1 MSATSNLGLI
11 IAYWLHI
18 LATVVWIGG
27 LAALSIFVL
36 PAARRTMPEKEYSS
50 FLTAMASRLQQVGW
64 LCLSVL
70 VFTGLFQMVS
80 HPNYQGFLVIDSSWA
95 LAILIKHAAVALM
108 LLLSIYVTWGLM
120 PALQRMAFIQSLGKT
135 TDAVETQKLE
145 QRQVNLLQLNLFLSV
160 VILLLTAWARTSQ

>member
-1 MSATSNLGLI
+1 MSATSNLGLV

-36 PAARRTMPEKEYSS
+36 PAARRKMEQNAYSN
-50 FLTAMASRLQQVGW
+50 FLTAMNTRLQQVGW
-64 LCLSVL
+64 VCLSVL
-70 VFTGLFQMVS
+70 IFTGLFQMVS

-95 LAILIKHAAVALM
+95 LAILIKHLTVAVM

-120 PALQRMAFIQSLGKT
+120 PALQRAALMRAAGRAIDEAQVVSLQNREIWLLRANLIL
-135 TDAVETQKLE
+135 AVI
-145 QRQVNLLQLNLFLSV
+145 V
-160 VILLLTAWARTSQ
+160 LLLTAWARSAK

>member
-1 MSATSNLGLI
+1 MSATSNLGLTF
-11 IAYWLHI
+11 AYWLHI

-36 PAARRTMPEKEYSS
+36 PAARRTMDQKGYSS
-50 FLTAMASRLQQVGW
+50 FLTAMTSRLQQVGW

-95 LAILIKHAAVALM
+95 LAILIKHLTVAAM
-108 LLLSIYVTWGLM
+108 LLLSIYITWGLM
-120 PALQRMAFIQSLGKT
+120 PALQRIAFIQSLGKMV
-135 TDAVETQKLE
+135 DAAESQKLE
-145 QRQVNLLQLNLFLSV
+145 GRQVSLLQLNLFLSV
-160 VILLLTAWARTSQ
+160 IILLLTAWARTAQ

>member
-95 LAILIKHAAVALM
+95 LAILIKHITVALM
-108 LLLSIYVTWGLM
+108 LLLSIYATWGLL
-120 PALQRMAFIQSLGKT
+120 PALQRVAFIQSLGKT
-135 TDAVETQKLE
+135 TSPVESQKLE
-145 QRQVNLLQLNLFLSV
+145 QQQVNLLQLNLFLAV
-160 VILLLTAWARTSQ
+160 IILLLTAWARTSP

>member
-36 PAARRTMPEKEYSS
+36 PAARRTMPENVYSA
-50 FLTAMASRLQQVGW
+50 FLTSMTGRLQQVGW
-64 LCLSVL
+64 ICLSVL
-70 VFTGLFQMVS
+70 IFTGLFQMVS

-95 LAILIKHAAVALM
+95 VAILIKHLTVAAM
-108 LLLSIYVTWGLM
+108 LILGVYMTWGLM
-120 PALQRMAFIQSLGKT
+120 PALQRMAFIKSLGKT
-135 TDAVETQKLE
+135 IDAAETQKLE
-145 QRQVNLLQLNLFLSV
+145 QRQMSLLQVSLFLSV
-160 VILLLTAWARTSQ
+160 IILLLTAWARTSQ

>member
-1 MSATSNLGLI
+1 MSATSNLGLV

-36 PAARRTMPEKEYSS
+36 PAARRTMPQKDYST
-50 FLTAMASRLQQVGW
+50 FLTAMNTRLQQVGW
-64 LCLSVL
+64 VCLSVL
-70 VFTGLFQMVS
+70 IFTGLFQMVS

-95 LAILIKHAAVALM
+95 LAILIKHLAVALM

-120 PALQRMAFIQSLGKT
+120 PALQRIAFIQSLGKT
-135 TDAVETQKLE
+135 TDAAETQ
-145 QRQVNLLQLNLFLSV
+145 
-160 VILLLTAWARTSQ
+160 